1 MSIRSKLT
9 LISLSAFIVIYSI
22 VGGMLSRSNNPL
34 VRAIA
39 DPGPYPQLRIFEEV
53 VSHIVKDYVEK
64 PDLEKV
70 RVGALRGL
78 TDSLDPYS
86 AYLLPPQVKEYKA
99 GKEKGDVTGLVVGQY
114 SGFAYII
121 AVVPGSPAEK
131 AGIRVGDVIEYID
144 GHATND
150 LDLYDVRSLLTGDPG
165 TSVELTLINR
175 KSDKIKLV
183 RGTVTPMPA
192 EMRMLESQIGYVKVP
207 ILNKGQAASVE
218 SVIKDVIRKG
228 AKSVVLDLRGSAGG
242 DVAEGIKVADMF
254 LKSGQIAKS
263 IGRKDKILATFE
275 AKADDD
281 VTDLPVAVIID
292 RTTAGA
298 AEVIAAA
305 ILENKRGEVIGE
317 RTLFGM
323 ASEQEL
329 FPLDDGSALL
339 LTTSRYAA
347 PSGKIFVTDGVMPS
361 VEVKRTDL
369 AEVGTPDDE
378 QENPGEQAPAQ
389 PGGAPP
395 NLPNLIAPKPSDDI
409 MLKKAIEVLG
419 AGARTKRRAA

>member
-70 RVGALRGL
+70 RIGALRGL

-99 GKEKGDVTGLVVGQY
+99 GREKGDVTGMVVGQY
-114 SGFAYII
+114 SGFAYVI

-150 LDLYDVRSLLTGDPG
+150 LDLYDVRSLLAGDPG

-183 RGTVTPMPA
+183 RGTVAPMPA
-192 EMRMLESQIGYVKVP
+192 EVKMLESQVGYIKVP
-207 ILNKGQAASVE
+207 ILNQGRAASVE
-218 SVIKDVIRKG
+218 GVIREVVRKG
-228 AKSVVLDLRGSAGG
+228 AKSIVLDLRGSAGG
-242 DVAEGIKVADMF
+242 DVSEGIRVADMF
-254 LKSGQIAKS
+254 IKSGQIAKS
-263 IGRKDKILATFE
+263 IGRKDKILNTYE
-275 AKADDD
+275 AKADND

-298 AEVIAAA
+298 AEVVAAA

-339 LTTSRYAA
+339 LTTSRYAS
-347 PSGKIFVTDGVMPS
+347 PSGKIFVTDGVTPS

-369 AEVGTPDDE
+369 ADVGAPDDE
-378 QENPGEQAPAQ
+378 QETPDEQAPAQ
-389 PGGAPP
+389 PGGVPP
-395 NLPNLIAPKPSDDI
+395 NLVAPKPSDDL
-409 MLKKAIEVLG
+409 MLKKALEVLG
-419 AGARTKRRAA
+419 AGSKTKRRAA

>member
-99 GKEKGDVTGLVVGQY
+99 GKDKGDVTGLVVGQY
-114 SGFAYII
+114 SGFAYVI

-183 RGTVTPMPA
+183 RGSVPPMPA

-263 IGRKDKILATFE
+263 IGRKDKILATYE
-275 AKADDD
+275 ARADDD
-281 VTDLPVAVIID
+281 VTDMPVAVIID

-369 AEVGTPDDE
+369 AEVGAPDDE
-378 QENPGEQAPAQ
+378 QENAGEQAPGQ
-389 PGGAPP
+389 PGAPP
-395 NLPNLIAPKPSDDI
+395 NLVAPKPSDDI